1 MVSYFENPLFR
12 LKSKPPSFTI
22 SGAFSFYTFLFSPS
36 ELPKSLS
43 LWEKMS
49 AKLRATKCD

>member
-22 SGAFSFYTFLFSPS
+22 SGAFSFYKFLFSPS

-49 AKLRATKCD
+49 EYK